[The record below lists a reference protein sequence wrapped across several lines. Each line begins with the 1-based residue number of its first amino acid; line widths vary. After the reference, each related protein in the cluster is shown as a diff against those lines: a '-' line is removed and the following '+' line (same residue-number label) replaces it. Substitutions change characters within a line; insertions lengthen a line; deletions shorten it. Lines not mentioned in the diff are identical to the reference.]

1 MQGYMSDLNLSFKG
15 NTDGLVDYHF
25 CYCLGFAAG
34 LDSSQDGGFNLNE
47 S

>member
-1 MQGYMSDLNLSFKG
+1 M
-15 NTDGLVDYHF
+15 VDYHF

-34 LDSSQDGGFNLNE
+34 MDSSQDGGFKLNE

>member
-1 MQGYMSDLNLSFKG
+1 MSDLNLSFERKHLWIG
-15 NTDGLVDYHF
+15 GLSF
-25 CYCLGFAAG
+25 LLLFGFAAG